1 MCFFIIISVLIIQ
14 YNKCKI
20 HVVASTHLIITW
32 TNFPNHKTSK
42 RQKLIRLYAL
52 VVFVWCL
59 LVWIIFISNFI
70 SAYLFPHP
78 PSLCLAL
85 STMQLYN
92 NKAAAAATAAA
103 IEPPHNHWNTT
114 MMLLAYHQICIIT
127 STNNIKPTINTCKT
141 QV

>member
-1 MCFFIIISVLIIQ
+1 MHWLCLFGVCWCGLFLSATL
-14 YNKCKI
+14 YR
-20 HVVASTHLIITW
+20 L
-32 TNFPNHKTSK
+32 TSF
-42 RQKLIRLYAL
+42 LTL
-52 VVFVWCL
+52 
-59 LVWIIFISNFI
+59 
-70 SAYLFPHP
+70 P